1 MVLLAIRDPT
11 VYVSRMVVFFVSCIF
26 FSIVYLKS
34 RERTQAQ
41 VLQRMWLL
49 LWCPACAF
57 GVRGA
62 FFGDVDVFI
71 VFFFRF
77 FGFCGPLV
85 TEVLCPQ
92 SFGLPQ
98 DYFAA
103 LERWLIL

>member
-49 LWCPACAF
+49 LWRPA
-57 GVRGA
+57 
-62 FFGDVDVFI
+62 
-71 VFFFRF
+71 
-77 FGFCGPLV
+77 
-85 TEVLCPQ
+85 
-92 SFGLPQ
+92 
-98 DYFAA
+98 
-103 LERWLIL
+103 